1 MEQKGSDKMKQNTK
15 TLWIYTMILFSV
27 ALVLIMMAGLTQQNY
42 EEEIKLHETAAVGM
56 QKSVSELSE
65 KNMKL
70 GEENKKLT
78 ESLKQTESDKEKAEQ
93 SAGTYET
100 LIDALKEYEKGNRKT
115 ARQML
120 AEIEKSQLS
129 SQQLYIYQKIM
140 K

>member
-27 ALVLIMMAGLTQQNY
+27 ALVLILMAGLTQQNY

>member
-1 MEQKGSDKMKQNTK
+1 MKQNTK

>member
-1 MEQKGSDKMKQNTK
+1 MKQNTK

-27 ALVLIMMAGLTQQNY
+27 ALVLILMAGLTQQNY

>member
-1 MEQKGSDKMKQNTK
+1 MKQNTK

-27 ALVLIMMAGLTQQNY
+27 ALVLILMAGLTQQNY

-70 GEENKKLT
+70 SGENKKLT

-100 LIDALKEYEKGNRKT
+100 LIDALKEYEKGNRKN